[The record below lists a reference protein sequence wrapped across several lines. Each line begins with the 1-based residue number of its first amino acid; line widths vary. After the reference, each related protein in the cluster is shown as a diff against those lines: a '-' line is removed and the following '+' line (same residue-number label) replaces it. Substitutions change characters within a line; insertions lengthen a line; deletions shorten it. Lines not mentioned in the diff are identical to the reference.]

1 VLSHAFHQNSL
12 EAPLVF
18 RRIAERKDLRGN
30 CGAWK
35 MARSNYF
42 RLGGQTK
49 TFLGLE
55 LARGISK
62 ETAADWD

>member
-1 VLSHAFHQNSL
+1 
-12 EAPLVF
+12 VF

-55 LARGISK
+55 LAREISK

>member
-1 VLSHAFHQNSL
+1 MGLL
-12 EAPLVF
+12 
-18 RRIAERKDLRGN
+18 GN

-35 MARSNYF
+35 MARSSNF

-55 LARGISK
+55 LAREISK